1 MRSRALS
8 EARLRWNSN
17 PCHVR
22 LSARVPRMPAV
33 KLSICAIASEV
44 VPFAKTGGLADVA
57 SALSRQLTSLGH
69 DVRLFVPLY
78 AQMARDKIG
87 AQRVESLQ
95 GLAIRAGSHEYRIDV
110 WRARLPGSR
119 TEVYLLE
126 SDALF
131 ARPTLYTNDAD
142 EHRRFIVLTR
152 AALECCKRMRFKPH
166 IVHSHD
172 WHASLAPLWLR
183 SNYRDDPDFAGT
195 KSVLTIH
202 NIGYQ
207 GDFAALD
214 AADLDLG
221 ADAYLLHQDDFKAG
235 RINSLKHG
243 IMFAD
248 AVTTVSPTYA
258 REITTPQYG
267 MGMQEALR
275 VRGGAVRGI
284 LNGVDY
290 EEWDPRRDRYLP
302 IHFTPQD
309 LRGKAELKRN
319 FLLRHNLEPAAA
331 RTPLFGIVSRLTSQ
345 KGFDL
350 LTDTLPQLVKAH
362 DVRVAVV
369 GTGDAGYVKFFAELA
384 AQHRGKVW
392 FFSGYDEALAHWVEG
407 ASDVFVMPSLY
418 EPCGL
423 NQMYSLRYG
432 TVPIVRRT
440 GGLADSV
447 THFDPATGAGTGIV
461 FNDFDTNAMK
471 WALET
476 AFTWYQDARLWERIQ
491 QNGMQRDFSWENQSG
506 EYLKLFAELLQID
519 VATLI
524 ERNPPQKATR

>member
-1 MRSRALS
+1 MARMRG
-8 EARLRWNSN
+8 
-17 PCHVR
+17 
-22 LSARVPRMPAV
+22 V

-57 SALSRQLTSLGH
+57 SALSRQLTALGH

-95 GLAIRAGSHEYRIDV
+95 GLVIRAGDHEYRVDV

-119 TEVYLLE
+119 TDVYLLE
-126 SDALF
+126 SAALY
-131 ARPTLYTNDAD
+131 ARTALYTNDAD
-142 EHRRFIVLTR
+142 EHLRFIVLTR

-172 WHASLAPLWLR
+172 WHAALAPLWLR
-183 SNYRDDPDFAGT
+183 SNYRLDPDFAGT
-195 KSVLTIH
+195 RSVLTIH

-207 GDFAALD
+207 GDFDARA

-221 ADAYLLHQDDFKAG
+221 ADAYLLHQDDLKAG

-319 FLLRHNLEPAAA
+319 FLLRQNLEPAPSRA
-331 RTPLFGIVSRLTSQ
+331 PLFGIVSRLTSQ

-350 LTDTLPQLVKAH
+350 LTDTLPELLESH

-369 GTGDAGYVKFFAELA
+369 GTGDAG
-384 AQHRGKVW
+384 
-392 FFSGYDEALAHWVEG
+392 
-407 ASDVFVMPSLY
+407 
-418 EPCGL
+418 
-423 NQMYSLRYG
+423 
-432 TVPIVRRT
+432 
-440 GGLADSV
+440 
-447 THFDPATGAGTGIV
+447 
-461 FNDFDTNAMK
+461 
-471 WALET
+471 
-476 AFTWYQDARLWERIQ
+476 
-491 QNGMQRDFSWENQSG
+491 
-506 EYLKLFAELLQID
+506 
-519 VATLI
+519 
-524 ERNPPQKATR
+524 